1 MVVIFH
7 NTTMISFCFLRCN
20 VLVLVL
26 RSWVLVVKKQV
37 MIASIGATMVVK
49 FEGTR

>member
-1 MVVIFH
+1 MVVIFY
-7 NTTMISFCFLRCN
+7 NTTMISFGFLKCN
-20 VLVLVL
+20 VLVL

-37 MIASIGATMVVK
+37 MIASIGATTVVK